1 MEYVAETVENV
12 KRVWNYDRDEGK
24 VEEEEVE
31 VKEPVYEDVQE
42 EYSAW
47 NPIGW
52 VKKAWRWVKKLV
64 GWVWKK
70 VKKVVDAA
78 TRKAR
83 ALLRF
88 NEWLKVSMNGLE
100 YTKVRDFMLDSGILK
115 WTAMGQILNPIGKA
129 IALSE
134 FLVKI
139 NALPKAPSE
148 SGANGLH
155 HLMWNFFNYHK
166 IAGYKWANV
175 DGPMQAAFAQ
185 SLIEYLALK
194 VVPQWNICER
204 LLSDDITYKTDET
217 KNKMKDA
224 IGVLHDLL
232 SMDKIMQFLGNQL
245 RFPNMVVKIIDESN
259 ATGTQF
265 GKLNRYKTM
274 LGIPTNKKKDEILK
288 EWQGVWQKLGGM
300 NDEELQANIEK
311 IRKQIGVA
319 KLESSGTGDITY
331 ENQLRKMYIK
341 MMDEKQKRL
350 DAQATGG
357 TIVKNPS
364 GNVQVEVTAPPKT
377 MAEIEEER
385 RKEEAERKAKEE
397 EEKRKREEEEAKRL
411 AEEAERKKQLKI
423 AEAKIKEMEAIKQ
436 QEKKYEEIL
445 SKMVAD
451 PASVSDKDLA
461 SLKDEVKNLKQ
472 EAENRIAQL
481 PREERELKLS
491 LIRGDKISE
500 KTFGEVKE
508 TAIGLHGSLQGYI
521 EEVNKIPVGNVLAIQ
536 KSPGG

>member
-70 VKKVVDAA
+70 VKKVIDAA

-155 HLMWNFFNYHK
+155 HLMWNFFNYH
-166 IAGYKWANV
+166 YKWANV

-245 RFPNMVVKIIDESN
+245 RFPNMIVKIIDESN

-274 LGIPTNKKKDEILK
+274 LGIPTNAKKDEILR

-300 NDEELQANIEK
+300 NDEELQSNIEK

-319 KLESSGTGDITY
+319 KLEASGTGDITY
-331 ENQLRKMYIK
+331 ENQLRKM
-341 MMDEKQKRL
+341 
-350 DAQATGG
+350 
-357 TIVKNPS
+357 
-364 GNVQVEVTAPPKT
+364 
-377 MAEIEEER
+377 
-385 RKEEAERKAKEE
+385 
-397 EEKRKREEEEAKRL
+397 
-411 AEEAERKKQLKI
+411 
-423 AEAKIKEMEAIKQ
+423 
-436 QEKKYEEIL
+436 
-445 SKMVAD
+445 
-451 PASVSDKDLA
+451 
-461 SLKDEVKNLKQ
+461 
-472 EAENRIAQL
+472 
-481 PREERELKLS
+481 
-491 LIRGDKISE
+491 
-500 KTFGEVKE
+500 
-508 TAIGLHGSLQGYI
+508 
-521 EEVNKIPVGNVLAIQ
+521 
-536 KSPGG
+536 